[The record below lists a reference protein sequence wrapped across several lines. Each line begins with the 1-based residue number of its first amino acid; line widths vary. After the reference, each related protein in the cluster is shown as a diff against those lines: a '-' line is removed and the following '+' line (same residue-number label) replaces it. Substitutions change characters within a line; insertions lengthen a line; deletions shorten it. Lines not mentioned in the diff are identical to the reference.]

1 MVITYYGKA
10 FVKLQFGDMVVAFN
24 PIGKNSKAKSSRF
37 GANIGLSSLRN
48 DDFDGFDLLN
58 GGNKDLFAIDGPGE
72 YELSD
77 VFIKGYASKGSEDKI
92 NTIYTVLLEGM
103 KVCHLGALAF
113 NDLPAEIVEDISG
126 SDILFTPV
134 GENET
139 MSPKDSAKLASSLLP
154 KIIIPVLYGDS
165 KSSAL
170 KDFLKEIGAPGE
182 KTVDKLSLKKKD
194 LEGRQGDVV
203 VLEAL

>member
-10 FVKLQFGDMVVAFN
+10 FAKLQFGDMVVALN
-24 PIGKNSKAKSSRF
+24 PIGKKSKAKSSRF
-37 GANIGLSSLRN
+37 GANIGLSSLRD
-48 DDFDGFDLLN
+48 DDFDGFDFLN

-77 VFIKGYASKGSEDKI
+77 VFIKGYVSRGPEDKL

-103 KVCHLGALAF
+103 RVCHLGALAF
-113 NDLPAEIVEDISG
+113 NDLPAETVEDISG

-139 MSPKDSAKLASSLLP
+139 LSPKDSAKLASSLLP

-182 KTVDKLSLKKKD
+182 KAVDKLSLKKKD